1 VKRSDF
7 AIGIVLAAALTAT
20 GCVNPF
26 RPALRETILQGNQFA
41 HYLRFP
47 WWFEYSVPVGDELQ
61 FSHVMFRIAAGKP
74 DTLIAAGCGYLNNHE
89 ESCSA
94 NAFLIDTAHQYTITR
109 AQADDWN
116 KAGPVPG
123 SLSFGDPSGWR
134 PPYPLTVTEIDRAGS
149 RPEQGNASGWTF
161 RHQDF
166 LSRGDW
172 VTDLFPRAS
181 GNGKLVLLV
190 GIDKRKLPTHGVFFG
205 DAVSDGAYGN
215 LTLDLFESSPQNESR
230 PLIWIVGWPA

>member
-1 VKRSDF
+1 
-7 AIGIVLAAALTAT
+7 
-20 GCVNPF
+20 
-26 RPALRETILQGNQFA
+26 
-41 HYLRFP
+41 
-47 WWFEYSVPVGDELQ
+47 
-61 FSHVMFRIAAGKP
+61 M
-74 DTLIAAGCGYLNNHE
+74 
-89 ESCSA
+89 
-94 NAFLIDTAHQYTITR
+94 IDTAHQYTITR

-215 LTLDLFESSPQNESR
+215 LTLDLFESSPQNEVAAVDLDCGMASVDCWPYVTIVNSR
-230 PLIWIVGWPA
+230 WFAIALQKNLGRVVLFDFGEQQ